1 MDKWLSHPTALKV
14 LSVVIAML
22 LWAVV
27 HFDPESTPAK
37 VTSSMD
43 TKVYEAQS
51 VIPIGLDESK
61 YALVMLEPTVVRVMV
76 EGRRA
81 NLLNAKDEDIVVQAD
96 LTDLKEGEHVVPLS
110 YKFPKGLSLVEM
122 SPQSVRVE
130 LLEIQTKPFDLEVI
144 TKGSPANGYITGTPL
159 FAQEGNNQV
168 QVTLPKDEMSL
179 VGSVST
185 TISVE
190 GAEKTVEE
198 KKSRIIVYD
207 TEGKPMEHAT
217 VSPATVSVSI
227 PVTPPMKVV
236 PLKFSYT
243 GSLPDGL
250 SVSSVKPEINKVA
263 IYGDQALLDSLDSYD
278 AATVDLSKLK
288 QTGTVKAKVTAGGGL
303 KMVEPSEINVE
314 VTVVA
319 SETKTINRP
328 ITWNGLSDG
337 LKATVIEPADS
348 NVPVEVRGAPSALA
362 ALQSDQVQ
370 LTGNLEGLEV
380 GTHTIKLKASLPQ
393 FIQLAAGAEVALQ
406 VKIEITDDSISTGT
420 EPDDEDNSTG
430 SQPTPPPV
438 KPPEEETPG
447 SEGGN
452 NGGDSGNGSGNN
464 SGAGNGIDGSEESPS
479 TGANGT

>member
-1 MDKWLSHPTALKV
+1 MDKWLSHPTSLKI

-37 VTSSMD
+37 VTSNTD

-51 VIPIGLDESK
+51 VSPIGLDESN
-61 YALVMLEPTVVRVMV
+61 YALVMLEPTVVRVVV

-81 NLLNAKDEDIVVQAD
+81 SLLNAKDEDIVVQAD
-96 LTDLKEGEHVVPLS
+96 LTNLKEGEHVVPLT

-130 LLEIQTKPFDLEVI
+130 ILEIQTKLYDLEVI

-168 QVTLPKDEMSL
+168 KVTLPKDEMAL

-198 KKSRIIVYD
+198 KKARIIVYD
-207 TEGKPMEHAT
+207 TEGEPMEHAT
-217 VSPATVSVSI
+217 VSPATVSVTV
-227 PVTPPMKVV
+227 PVTPPMKVL

-243 GSLPDGL
+243 GNLPDGL

-263 IYGDQALLDSLDSYD
+263 VYGDQALLDSLESYD
-278 AATVDLSKLK
+278 AVAVDLSKLK
-288 QTGTVKAKVTAGGGL
+288 QTGTVKAKVTAVGGL

-314 VTVVA
+314 VTVAA
-319 SETKTINRP
+319 SETKTINRT
-328 ITWNGLSDG
+328 ITWNGLTEG
-337 LKATVIEPADS
+337 LKATVITPLNS
-348 NVPVEVRGAPSALA
+348 NVPVEVRGAPNVLA
-362 ALQSDQVQ
+362 ALRSDEVQ
-370 LTGNLEGLEV
+370 LTGNLEGMEV
-380 GTHTIKLKASLPQ
+380 GTHTINLKASLPQ
-393 FIQLAAGAEVALQ
+393 FVQLAAGAETALQ
-406 VKIEITDDSISTGT
+406 VKIEITDGSIPTDT
-420 EPDDEDNSTG
+420 EPDDEGSTG
-430 SQPTPPPV
+430 GQPTV
-438 KPPEEETPG
+438 PPEEPPVEETPVPEEG
-447 SEGGN
+447 SSGGN
-452 NGGDSGNGSGNN
+452 SGNGSG
-464 SGAGNGIDGSEESPS
+464 SNG
-479 TGANGT
+479 GANGSDGSDENTNTGAEGT